1 MANKPKLTQEQKAD
15 RYDQIAEYFK
25 SWPYSPYNNV
35 ELFALTKFLR
45 RAINGE

>member
-35 ELFALTKFLR
+35 ELSALTKFLR